1 MEDHY
6 LEDQEEGEDEDA
18 VNLDRVSNAE
28 MEAKIRAMKEQIRAF
43 QLQGPESESV
53 EIDQQV
59 NQIVAY
65 NSNGIMS
72 QNLNDLNINDV
83 ETSSAEIPIPKR

>member
-1 MEDHY
+1 M
-6 LEDQEEGEDEDA
+6 
-18 VNLDRVSNAE
+18 
-28 MEAKIRAMKEQIRAF
+28 
-43 QLQGPESESV
+43 